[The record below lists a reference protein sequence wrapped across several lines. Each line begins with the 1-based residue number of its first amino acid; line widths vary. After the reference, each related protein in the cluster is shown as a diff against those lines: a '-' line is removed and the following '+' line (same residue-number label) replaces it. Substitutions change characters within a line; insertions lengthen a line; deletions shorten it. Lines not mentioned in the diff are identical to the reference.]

1 MRRSD
6 CTVSLNLVPI
16 WLCNSGQQNY
26 SLYGPLPT
34 LVPRAGFRQWRKKGA
49 EMSLSRLK
57 KVIESWD
64 VFIQGEK
71 SFGPTPGPMVLE
83 NALSSRRIF
92 PQWNISSMKHM
103 SISITEKLV
112 TILADNYRIVKV
124 RTITQIRNGQVEH
137 HSALKIT

>member
-1 MRRSD
+1 
-6 CTVSLNLVPI
+6 
-16 WLCNSGQQNY
+16 
-26 SLYGPLPT
+26 
-34 LVPRAGFRQWRKKGA
+34 
-49 EMSLSRLK
+49 
-57 KVIESWD
+57 
-64 VFIQGEK
+64 
-71 SFGPTPGPMVLE
+71 MVLE